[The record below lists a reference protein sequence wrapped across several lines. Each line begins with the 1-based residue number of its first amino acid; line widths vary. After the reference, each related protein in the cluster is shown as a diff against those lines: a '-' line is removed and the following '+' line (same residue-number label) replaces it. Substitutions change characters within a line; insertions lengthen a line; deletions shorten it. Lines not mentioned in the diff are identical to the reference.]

1 MARLL
6 DALAVV
12 DDILSAT
19 ADDETRSVDEE
30 DNQSRADF
38 TKDEAAAVL
47 VADEDFTDGDALH
60 ALEVLFQRAISTT

>member
-12 DDILSAT
+12 DDILSAA
-19 ADDETRSVDEE
+19 ADDETRFGDDE

-38 TKDEAAAVL
+38 TKNEAAVVL
-47 VADEDFTDGDALH
+47 VADEDFTDGVAVR